1 MDLAANRVRR
11 SGVGNGLWRL
21 MATGASFALFGI
33 GGLILRLIA
42 LPMLGLLPGDAKA
55 RRRRARAAISKAF
68 YLHVQF
74 MYRSG
79 VLQYEFN
86 GAERLGRPGQIIIA
100 NHPSLIDVVFLIA
113 HIRDA
118 NCIVKQKLWRNPFT
132 RGPVRRAQYISNNGS
147 PEMLEQAADALRE
160 GQTLIVFPEG
170 TRTTPNQ
177 APVFHR
183 GAAAIA
189 LRGARIITPVFIS
202 VNPTTLTKAE
212 PWYRIPARRVR
223 VTLRVGQDIAPESF
237 TAGAALPIA
246 SRRLNKYLHQL
257 YQAAL
262 QPAAECAPS
271 ASDASEIRSSRYRM
285 DRIDKEQDSSLSM
298 SK

>member
-1 MDLAANRVRR
+1 MENASMDLAANPVRR
-11 SGVGNGLWRL
+11 SGVGNYLWRL
-21 MATGASFALFGI
+21 LATGMSFALFGL
-33 GGLILRLIA
+33 GGLVLRLIV
-42 LPMLGLLPGDAKA
+42 LPLLGLLPGDALV

-79 VLQYEFN
+79 VLIYDFE
-86 GAERLGRPGQIIIA
+86 GAERLGRPGQMIIA

-118 NCIVKQKLWRNPFT
+118 NCIVKQSLWRNPFT
-132 RGPVRRAQYISNNGS
+132 RGPVRRAEYVSNNGS
-147 PEMLEQAADALRE
+147 PDMLEQAADALRE

-170 TRTTPNQ
+170 TRTKPGMP
-177 APVFHR
+177 PVFHR

-189 LRGARIITPVFIS
+189 LRGARVITPVFIA
-202 VNPTTLTKAE
+202 VKPTTLTKAE

-237 TAGAALPIA
+237 TADAPQPIA
-246 SRRLNKYLHQL
+246 SRRLNEHLHRL
-257 YQAAL
+257 FL
-262 QPAAECAPS
+262 KELS
-271 ASDASEIRSSRYRM
+271 A
-285 DRIDKEQDSSLSM
+285 
-298 SK
+298 